1 MVVEQV
7 VFYSS
12 ITSANQGGGAYVCAD
27 STNAGGVQNHGK
39 HADIILERSLRL
51 LLGNGASL
59 EAFVALK
66 TSNLVFRPKNLK
78 VVKDLKSIQS
88 GDRNFYVQGLKLWT
102 WTQLNRMFF
111 YIPNQTQTQDFYS
124 LIIYKPKMLRIV
136 IKGA

>member
-1 MVVEQV
+1 MYVL
-7 VFYSS
+7 
-12 ITSANQGGGAYVCAD
+12 IALTQGGW
-27 STNAGGVQNHGK
+27 GVQNQGK

-78 VVKDLKSIQS
+78 VVKGLKSIQS

-102 WTQLNRMFF
+102 WT
-111 YIPNQTQTQDFYS
+111 
-124 LIIYKPKMLRIV
+124 
-136 IKGA
+136 

>member
-1 MVVEQV
+1 MVIEQV
-7 VFYSS
+7 AS
-12 ITSANQGGGAYVCAD
+12 IQVLHQQIRGGGSMYVLIALTQGGW
-27 STNAGGVQNHGK
+27 GVQNQGK

-78 VVKDLKSIQS
+78 VVKGLKSIQS

-102 WTQLNRMFF
+102 WT
-111 YIPNQTQTQDFYS
+111 
-124 LIIYKPKMLRIV
+124 
-136 IKGA
+136 

>member
-1 MVVEQV
+1 MSTSIQV
-7 VFYSS
+7 LYQQIRGSMYVL
-12 ITSANQGGGAYVCAD
+12 IALTQGGW
-27 STNAGGVQNHGK
+27 GVQNHGK

-102 WTQLNRMFF
+102 WT
-111 YIPNQTQTQDFYS
+111 
-124 LIIYKPKMLRIV
+124 
-136 IKGA
+136 